1 MLNWA
6 LSIRSLS
13 RFSVVFASVFLMLSS
28 IMTLP
33 AKAQSD
39 GVLINQIDVV
49 GAQRIDPETILAY
62 TPINVGD
69 TVSSSDL
76 NNVLSSLFST
86 NLFNDVNLEV
96 DENKLIITVDE
107 NPIIN
112 RIAIEGND
120 VLSDE
125 RLLEFLNIKPR
136 RVFTNKLAL
145 ETKATLIEIYR
156 QSGRYAATIEPKI
169 IELPNK
175 RVDLVF
181 EVDEGPLV
189 KIEKIKF
196 IGNTEYSDPP
206 LKGVIQS
213 RETKWYVIFTPDD
226 KYDVGRLK
234 LDAQKLRQFYLQ
246 NGFADIEV
254 VQSQGEL
261 KADRSGFVL
270 TFVIE
275 EGGIYTIDSV
285 NITSEIEGVD
295 VGEIS
300 SVSNLEIGEE
310 YDIRVLEESLSRSQT
325 NLESSGLHLLMSFL
339 TLSSTRTI

>member
-6 LSIRSLS
+6 FSIRSLS
-13 RFSVVFASVFLMLSS
+13 RISVAFASALLMFSS

-33 AKAQSD
+33 ARAQSD
-39 GVLINQIDVV
+39 GVVINQIDVV

-169 IELPNK
+169 IELPDK

-189 KIEKIKF
+189 KIQKIKF
-196 IGNTEYSDPP
+196 IGNNE
-206 LKGVIQS
+206 
-213 RETKWYVIFTPDD
+213 
-226 KYDVGRLK
+226 
-234 LDAQKLRQFYLQ
+234 
-246 NGFADIEV
+246 
-254 VQSQGEL
+254 
-261 KADRSGFVL
+261 
-270 TFVIE
+270 
-275 EGGIYTIDSV
+275 
-285 NITSEIEGVD
+285 
-295 VGEIS
+295 
-300 SVSNLEIGEE
+300 
-310 YDIRVLEESLSRSQT
+310 
-325 NLESSGLHLLMSFL
+325 
-339 TLSSTRTI
+339 